1 MRFTLYSAAFCEP
14 CAQTRA
20 VLKEA
25 LRLIPTASLV
35 ELDVAAHGEEAEAN
49 FIRNTPTVVIAK
61 EDGTE
66 VYRAHGVPSLDQVL
80 VGAAKA
86 L

>member
-1 MRFTLYSAAFCEP
+1 MHFTLYTSAFCEP

-20 VLKEA
+20 VLAEA
-25 LRLIPTASLV
+25 HRLIPRATFV

-49 FIRNTPTVVIAK
+49 VVRNTPTVIITRD
-61 EDGTE
+61 DGTE
-66 VYRAHGVPSLDQVL
+66 VYRAHGVPTLDQVL
-80 VGAAKA
+80 VAAAKA